1 MLAWLCSRAARAQIP
16 ADLTPWYA
24 AFRDGL
30 RHTSLC
36 HDSEMLEQPILL
48 LAVVMSTEDD
58 PIARFDELLRP
69 ENLPP
74 PLRAETQHYDP
85 DVPRMCVL
93 VHDLGLHQGA
103 LTDAAKVSFEPEWK
117 LPWDATAGLTP
128 VRHLTNALCGALSA
142 SERAAARDAFRE
154 RVTFLSPTLAR
165 LDMGP
170 FNGTC
175 DELNVW

>member
-1 MLAWLCSRAARAQIP
+1 MYKAGPHRL
-16 ADLTPWYA
+16 
-24 AFRDGL
+24 
-30 RHTSLC
+30 
-36 HDSEMLEQPILL
+36 
-48 LAVVMSTEDD
+48 
-58 PIARFDELLRP
+58 DEAGR
-69 ENLPP
+69 
-74 PLRAETQHYDP
+74 
-85 DVPRMCVL
+85 L
-93 VHDLGLHQGA
+93 VHAAGA
-103 LTDAAKVSFEPEWK
+103 GGPGARPLVVHFNGPAKVSFEPEWK